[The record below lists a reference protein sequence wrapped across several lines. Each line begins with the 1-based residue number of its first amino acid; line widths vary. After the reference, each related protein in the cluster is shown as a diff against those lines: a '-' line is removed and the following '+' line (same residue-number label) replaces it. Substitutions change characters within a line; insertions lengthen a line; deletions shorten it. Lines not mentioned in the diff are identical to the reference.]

1 MGVIDYDLRKIKALL
16 FDIDGVLSANVVSI
30 DAEGV
35 PMRTVNIKDGYAMH
49 RAAQL
54 GVNMGII
61 TGGTAEP
68 VRHRYVK
75 LGLKPE
81 NIVLGAARKIVCYE
95 EYKQRYGL
103 QDEEIL
109 FVGDDVPDIEIMQ
122 VCGLPCCPNDAA
134 PEVKAVAKYISPCN
148 GGYGVGRDIVE
159 QYLKAND
166 LWMHNAEAFGW

>member
-30 DAEGV
+30 DLEGV
-35 PMRTVNIKDGYAMH
+35 PMRTVNIKDGYALH

-61 TGGTAEP
+61 SGGTCES
-68 VRHRYVK
+68 VRLRYEK

-95 EYKQRYGL
+95 VYKQRFGL
-103 QDEEIL
+103 QDNEIL
-109 FVGDDVPDIEIMQ
+109 FVGDDIPDMEIMM
-122 VCGLPCCPNDAA
+122 VCGLSCCPADAA
-134 PEVKAVAKYISPCN
+134 PEVRAIAKYVSPYN

-159 QYLKAND
+159 QYLKANGM
-166 LWMHNAEAFGW
+166 WMQNAEAFGW

>member
-1 MGVIDYDLRKIKALL
+1 MINYDLKKIRAVI
-16 FDIDGVLSANVVSI
+16 FDIDGVLSAETI
-30 DAEGV
+30 TLGTDGW
-35 PMRTVNIKDGYAMH
+35 PLRTVNIKDGYAMH

-68 VRHRYVK
+68 VRHRYEK
-75 LGLKPE
+75 LGLKSE
-81 NIVLGAARKIVCYE
+81 NIVLGAARKIVSYE

-109 FVGDDVPDIEIMQ
+109 FVGDDIPDIEIMQ

-166 LWMHNAEAFGW
+166 LWMHNADAFGW

>member
-16 FDIDGVLSANVVSI
+16 FDIDGVLSAKVVSI

-95 EYKQRYGL
+95 EYKQRYGF

-109 FVGDDVPDIEIMQ
+109 FVGDDIPDIEIMQ